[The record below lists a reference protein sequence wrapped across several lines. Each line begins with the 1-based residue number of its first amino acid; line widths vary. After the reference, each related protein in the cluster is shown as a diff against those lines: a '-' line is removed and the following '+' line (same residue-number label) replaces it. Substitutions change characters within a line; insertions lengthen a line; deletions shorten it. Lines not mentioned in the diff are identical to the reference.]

1 MRKYIPFWQYIMF
14 RNVLA
19 QVPTEPAN
27 IISATHFPKPKVPY
41 NPYAP
46 NTSWLKQ
53 MERQLDLIDSEH
65 RSF

>member
-1 MRKYIPFWQYIMF
+1 MF